1 MAGFL
6 GRAGPWQVCGEL
18 HDAAGDHAGGARGGG
33 RGSDY
38 VASQKYLFAVEDQ
51 GEVP

>member
-1 MAGFL
+1 MAGSL
-6 GRAGPWQVCGEL
+6 GRAGPGRVCGEL
-18 HDAAGDHAGGARGGG
+18 HDAADVRAGGARGGG

-38 VASQKYLFAVEDQ
+38 VASQKHLFAVEDQ